1 MTGIFSGLL
10 VDRLD
15 RRVVSVVSHL
25 LGALSMVAPLVV
37 ELVRGPDPAG
47 LPALSA
53 AGAGPY
59 SEDGWVE
66 GHAAADAASP
76 GSRRHLA

>member
-25 LGALSMVAPLVV
+25 LGALSMVALLVV

-66 GHAAADAASP
+66 GRAAADAASL
-76 GSRRHLA
+76 GSRRHLP